1 MCHAEHTIR
10 VFSSHNIRVYL
21 IVAVVYLLCQ
31 TQLLK
36 FYTSLLIYNWP
47 FCVVSLGIC
56 LSKVQQVQIVQ
67 SSCVVAISDT

>member
-36 FYTSLLIYNWP
+36 VLYKSFNLQLAFLCCFTWDMFVQGSTSSNRSEQL
-47 FCVVSLGIC
+47 C
-56 LSKVQQVQIVQ
+56 
-67 SSCVVAISDT
+67 SSDL